1 MQMGRESHTLARRK
15 RTGIGK
21 IMRENGA
28 FLLLAA
34 PALIYFTIFH
44 YIPMFGL
51 VIAFKD
57 YSYEAGILGSRWI
70 GLTNFKFFFLS
81 QDAWRITRNT
91 VGYGA
96 LFIVVNAISASVVA
110 LLMNEIRNRAAIK
123 TYQTIMLLPNFLS
136 WVVVGFVAYI
146 LLNPALGL
154 VNQVIRFFGG
164 EGVDWYSNPVYWPF
178 ILTIAQVWKGIG
190 MNAVMY
196 YAALLGVDPELY
208 NAATIDGAN
217 RLQKCWHISV
227 PALIPLMTT
236 LSILAVGNIFRGDF
250 GLFYQIPRDVGALY
264 PTTDVIDTY
273 IYRGLRTGDIGI
285 TSAVGFVQSVVGVF
299 MVLVTNAIVKKIEPD
314 NAMF

>member
-1 MQMGRESHTLARRK
+1 MQTRK
-15 RTGIGK
+15 RVRDLQTGKRQSVAK
-21 IMRENGA
+21 IMRDNAA

-34 PALIYFTIFH
+34 PALLYFTIFH

-96 LFIVVNAISASVVA
+96 LFIVVNAVCASLVA
-110 LLMNEIRNRAAIK
+110 LLMNEIRSRGAIK

-164 EGVDWYSNPVYWPF
+164 EGADWYSNPAYWPF
-178 ILTIAQVWKGIG
+178 ILTISNVWKGIG
-190 MNAVMY
+190 MNAVIY

-208 NAATIDGAN
+208 AAATIDGAN
-217 RLQKCWHISV
+217 RFQKCRHISV
-227 PALIPLMTT
+227 PALVPLITMM
-236 LSILAVGNIFRGDF
+236 SILAVGNIFRGDF

-299 MVLVTNAIVKKIEPD
+299 MVVVTNAIVKKIEPD

>member
-1 MQMGRESHTLARRK
+1 MQTRK
-15 RTGIGK
+15 RVRALQTGKRQSVAK
-21 IMRENGA
+21 IMRDNAA

-34 PALIYFTIFH
+34 PALLYFTIFH

-96 LFIVVNAISASVVA
+96 LFIVVNAVCASLVA
-110 LLMNEIRNRAAIK
+110 LLMNEIRSRGAIK

-164 EGVDWYSNPVYWPF
+164 EGADWYSNPAYWPF
-178 ILTIAQVWKGIG
+178 ILTISNVWKGIG
-190 MNAVMY
+190 MNAVIY

-208 NAATIDGAN
+208 AAATIDGAN
-217 RLQKCWHISV
+217 RFQKCRHISV
-227 PALIPLMTT
+227 PALVPLITMM
-236 LSILAVGNIFRGDF
+236 SILAVGNIFRGDF

-299 MVLVTNAIVKKIEPD
+299 MVVVTNAIVKKIEPD